1 MLPRRAAAPS
11 RRRLGDRPEC
21 RLARRRRSVS
31 SACSMHVC
39 TDGDQTRITASPG
52 VAASLLSRLTTGI
65 CSTMAVAAT
74 SASRTGTRRPPARR
88 AATIR
93 ASSALPAST
102 CSGAHV
108 DSTAESV
115 GRSRRSVSVAGREH
129 THRQLGVHDHDRDLG
144 VGQPSRLATGSS
156 RFRRDEE
163 GAVEHGPHTLSVVSE
178 NRARTSPRRPRSAA

>member
-1 MLPRRAAAPS
+1 MLPRRTAAPS

-21 RLARRRRSVS
+21 RLARRRR

-156 RFRRDEE
+156 RLRRDEE